1 MTGVIITGHG
11 RFAEG
16 ILSAV
21 QLIAG
26 QQEKLAAVNFTEG
39 MTGEGLQAELRQA
52 AEAFGGDELVFCAD
66 IAGGTPFNQAVLLA
80 NELEGGSGRR
90 CLVFSGTNLPFVLQA
105 LFDREDALPELEKR
119 WLEGPVQVT
128 AYHSRKKVQNV
139 QAGGI

>member
-1 MTGVIITGHG
+1 MTGMIITGHG

-21 QLIAG
+21 GLIAG
-26 QQEKLAAVNFTEG
+26 QQEKLAAVNFIEG

-52 AEAFGGDELVFCAD
+52 AEALDGDELVFCAD

-80 NELEGGSGRR
+80 HELEVRSGRR
-90 CLVFSGTNLPFVLQA
+90 CRVFSGTNLPFVLQA
-105 LFDREDALPELEKR
+105 LFDREDALSELGQR
-119 WLEGPVQVT
+119 WLEGPVQV
-128 AYHSRKKVQNV
+128 AVYHRQRKAQNV

>member
-1 MTGVIITGHG
+1 MIGVIITGHG

-26 QQEKLAAVNFTEG
+26 QQEKLAAVNFPDG
-39 MTGEGLQAELRQA
+39 MTGEGLRKELRQA
-52 AEAFGGDELVFCAD
+52 AEAFSGDELIFCAD

-80 NELEGGSGRR
+80 GELEERSGRR

-105 LFDREDALPELEKR
+105 LFDREEALSELEGR
-119 WLEGPVQVT
+119 WLEGAVQVT
-128 AYHSRKKVQNV
+128 AYHGLKKARKA